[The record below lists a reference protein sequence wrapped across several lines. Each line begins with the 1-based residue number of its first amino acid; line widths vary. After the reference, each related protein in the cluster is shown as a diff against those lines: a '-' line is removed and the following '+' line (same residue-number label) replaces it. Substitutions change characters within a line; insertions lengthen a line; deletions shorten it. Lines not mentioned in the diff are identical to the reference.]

1 MQSVNQGITYSIV
14 PPSMGLTHCPPMNNL
29 WRQLGKL
36 QKPCSLEEYLP
47 SVDSNIAF
55 ISGRIEFVSISASHE
70 VVW

>member
-1 MQSVNQGITYSIV
+1 MA
-14 PPSMGLTHCPPMNNL
+14 P
-29 WRQLGKL
+29 LGKL

-70 VVW
+70 VGVVVDRKQLPAFIEIYQSAEIWNLES